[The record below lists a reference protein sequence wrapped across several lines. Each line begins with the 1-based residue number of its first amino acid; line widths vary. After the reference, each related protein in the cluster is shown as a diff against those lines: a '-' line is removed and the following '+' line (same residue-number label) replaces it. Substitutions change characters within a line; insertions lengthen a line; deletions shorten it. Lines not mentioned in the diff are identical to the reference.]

1 MTGRRL
7 DGRTAAF
14 APGRVNLIGEHTDYN
29 DGLCLPF
36 AIGAGVTVT
45 VRPRDDAV
53 VHARAVD
60 LGQEDVFEI
69 RDPQPADG
77 WRAFVRGIV
86 GELQRAGSA
95 VRGGELEIRG
105 SIPRGSG
112 LSSSAAL
119 EVALALALLTH
130 SGEPEPD
137 RRELALLCSRVE
149 NDWVGAKTGVLDQIA
164 ALFGV
169 TGHALKLD
177 TCSLDITPVPLP
189 LGDWR
194 LATVDSGI
202 AHTHAGS
209 GYNERRRECELARE
223 LLGVASLRDAD
234 VAQAAALPAPL
245 DGRVRHVVK
254 ENERV
259 EQAEAALERH
269 DLATLGELLDR
280 SHASLRDLYEVSVPE
295 VEAAIER
302 LKLGGAAAA
311 RIVGGGFGGSV
322 LALFSPGV
330 ALPEDALEVVPGP
343 SAHVIEAGD
352 ANVGVGQT
360 VGKLRGASQGN

>member
-1 MTGRRL
+1 MR
-7 DGRTAAF
+7 
-14 APGRVNLIGEHTDYN
+14 
-29 DGLCLPF
+29 
-36 AIGAGVTVT
+36 
-45 VRPRDDAV
+45 
-53 VHARAVD
+53 ARATTSD
-60 LGQEDVFEI
+60 
-69 RDPQPADG
+69 A
-77 WRAFVRGIV
+77 A
-86 GELQRAGSA
+86 SA
-95 VRGGELEIRG
+95 
-105 SIPRGSG
+105 
-112 LSSSAAL
+112 
-119 EVALALALLTH
+119 
-130 SGEPEPD
+130 
-137 RRELALLCSRVE
+137 
-149 NDWVGAKTGVLDQIA
+149 K
-164 ALFGV
+164 
-169 TGHALKLD
+169 
-177 TCSLDITPVPLP
+177 
-189 LGDWR
+189 
-194 LATVDSGI
+194 
-202 AHTHAGS
+202 
-209 GYNERRRECELARE
+209 LARE
-223 LLGVASLRDAD
+223 LLGVASLRDAS

-245 DGRVRHVVK
+245 DGRVRHVVE

-360 VGKLRGASQGN
+360 VGRLRGASQGN